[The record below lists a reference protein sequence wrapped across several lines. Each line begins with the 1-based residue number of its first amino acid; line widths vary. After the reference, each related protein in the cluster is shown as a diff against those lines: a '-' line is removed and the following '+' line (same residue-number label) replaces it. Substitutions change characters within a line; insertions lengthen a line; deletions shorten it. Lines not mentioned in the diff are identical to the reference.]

1 MKEEAKKV
9 NMEQQNVKISVENNT
24 ILEQVPAQKV
34 IEAFKKLKEQQA
46 K

>member
-1 MKEEAKKV
+1 MKEETKKV
-9 NMEQQNVKISVENNT
+9 NVEQQHVKISVENNT